1 MFNSWTIKK
10 PSSLLIARTRNII
23 TIIGLSQTQITSREV
38 HLTMEEFTGK
48 FLKEISQNA
57 STTKASSNLLIA
69 IIIISNLN
77 FITNFR
83 ILSFVR
89 CFGVNGC
96 NIYSDGRDNSADS
109 IVIIGLLD
117 SRIAILTH
125 LIKITDLFCRNN

>member
-1 MFNSWTIKK
+1 MFNSWTIEKA
-10 PSSLLIARTRNII
+10 SSLLIARTRNII
-23 TIIGLSQTQITSREV
+23 TIIGLSQTPITSREV
-38 HLTMEEFTGK
+38 HPTMEELTGK
-48 FLKEISQNA
+48 FLKKISQNA

-89 CFGVNGC
+89 CSGVNGC

-109 IVIIGLLD
+109 IV
-117 SRIAILTH
+117 
-125 LIKITDLFCRNN
+125 KICFVR